1 MTRYRYAR
9 RAEVLGASVHDHEP
23 GAVVLSSGLAYPPL
37 LPDVVR
43 EAMEAARD
51 RPRETLQYGPLM
63 GLDDLRDEV
72 ARFAGEEG
80 VDCTRENVLITYGAK
95 SALDLA
101 CRVFAE
107 AGDRVIVTR
116 PTYMTALQIMRLH
129 GVAFLDV
136 GQDEEGLD
144 TEELEAKLD
153 RLRANGEAMPKLLF
167 DVPDFHNPTGITT
180 SAARRRRLVEL
191 AQRHGFVILED
202 DPYRRIRFEGEAVPP
217 IKAFDES
224 GVVVGLGTVSKILA
238 PGLRVGWAIGAR
250 AVVERMAMQK
260 ADGGTNPFSQR
271 VVTDLM
277 RGNKMAR
284 HMSDLA
290 EQMRRHRDVMVES
303 FAAFLPEAR
312 VRVPAGGY
320 FLWAELPEGSDAE
333 AIATLALARGVEVS
347 SGRLCFP
354 NEVPGHH
361 LRLAYSFV
369 DCDAIRNG
377 VRALGEACDE
387 YRARVR
393 ARGPNAPT
401 EPEVTS
407 CPAPKCP

>member
-9 RAEVLGASVHDHEP
+9 RAEILGASVHDHEP

-43 EAMEAARD
+43 EAMEAARE
-51 RPRETLQYGPLM
+51 RPRETLQYGPIM
-63 GLDDLRDEV
+63 GLDDLRGEV
-72 ARFAGEEG
+72 ARFVGEDG

-101 CRVFAE
+101 CRVFTE

-129 GVAFLDV
+129 GVSFLDV
-136 GQDEEGLD
+136 GQDEDGLD
-144 TEELEAKLD
+144 TEELETKLR

-180 SAARRRRLVEL
+180 SAARRRRMVEL
-191 AQRHGFVILED
+191 AQSHGFVILED
-202 DPYRRIRFEGEAVPP
+202 DPYRRIRFEGEPVPP
-217 IKAFDES
+217 LKAFDEA

-238 PGLRVGWAIGAR
+238 PGLRVGWAVGAP

-260 ADGGTNPFSQR
+260 ADGGTNPFCQR

-277 RGNKMAR
+277 RGNKMAA
-284 HMSDLA
+284 HMSDLT

-303 FAAFLPEAR
+303 LATFLPQAR

-320 FLWAELPEGSDAE
+320 FLWVELPEGSDAE
-333 AIATLALARGVEVS
+333 AIAALALERGVEVS

-369 DCDAIRNG
+369 DRDAIRNG

-387 YRARVR
+387 HRAR
-393 ARGPNAPT
+393 A
-401 EPEVTS
+401 
-407 CPAPKCP
+407 

>member
-1 MTRYRYAR
+1 MIRYRYAR
-9 RAEVLGASVHDHEP
+9 RAEMLGASVYDHQP
-23 GAVVLSSGLAYPPL
+23 GAIVLSSGLAYPPL
-37 LPDVVR
+37 LPDIVR
-43 EAMEAARD
+43 EATEAAREH
-51 RPRETLQYGPLM
+51 PRETLQYGPLM

-101 CRVFAE
+101 CRVFTE
-107 AGDRVIVTR
+107 PGDRVIVTR

-129 GVAFLDV
+129 GVAFLDI
-136 GQDEEGLD
+136 GQDEDGPD
-144 TEELEAKLD
+144 TGELETKLK

-167 DVPDFHNPTGITT
+167 DIPDFHNPTGITT
-180 SAARRRRLVEL
+180 SAARRQRLVEL
-191 AQRHGFVILED
+191 AEGHGFIILED
-202 DPYRRIRFEGEAVPP
+202 DPYRRIRFEGEPVPP
-217 IKAFDES
+217 LKAFDES

-250 AVVERMAMQK
+250 EVVNRMAMQK

-271 VVTDLM
+271 VVADLM

-284 HMSDLA
+284 HVRDLTT
-290 EQMRRHRDVMVES
+290 QMRRHRDVMVQS
-303 FAAFLPEAR
+303 FAEFLPEAG

-320 FLWAELPEGSDAE
+320 FLWAALPDGTDAE
-333 AIATLALARGVEVS
+333 AVAALALGRGVEVS

-369 DCDAIRNG
+369 DSDAIRNG

-387 YRARVR
+387 YRAQ
-393 ARGPNAPT
+393 A
-401 EPEVTS
+401 
-407 CPAPKCP
+407 

>member
-9 RAEVLGASVHDHEP
+9 RAEILGASVHDHRP
-23 GAVVLSSGLAYPPL
+23 GAIVLSSGLAYPPL

-72 ARFAGEEG
+72 ARFAGEDG

-101 CRVFAE
+101 CRVFTE

-136 GQDEEGLD
+136 GQDESGLD
-144 TEELEAKLD
+144 TEELEAKLE

-191 AQRHGFVILED
+191 AERHGFVILED
-202 DPYRRIRFEGEAVPP
+202 DPYRRIRFEGEPVPP
-217 IKAFDES
+217 LKAFDEA

-260 ADGGTNPFSQR
+260 ADGGTNPFCQR
-271 VVTDLM
+271 VVSELM

-290 EQMRRHRDVMVES
+290 AQMRRHRDVMVES
-303 FAAFLPEAR
+303 FATCLPEVR

-333 AIATLALARGVEVS
+333 AIATLALERGVEVS

-369 DCDAIRNG
+369 DCDAIRSG
-377 VRALGEACDE
+377 VRALAAACDE
-387 YRARVR
+387 YRAR
-393 ARGPNAPT
+393 GPGTPT
-401 EPEVTS
+401 EAEVTS
-407 CPAPKCP
+407 CPVPKCP

>member
-9 RAEVLGASVHDHEP
+9 RAEILGASVHDHRP
-23 GAVVLSSGLAYPPL
+23 GAIVLSSGLAYPPL

-43 EAMEAARD
+43 EAMEAAREH
-51 RPRETLQYGPLM
+51 PRETLQYGPLM

-72 ARFAGEEG
+72 ARFAGEDG

-101 CRVFAE
+101 CRVFTE

-136 GQDEEGLD
+136 GQDENGLD
-144 TEELEAKLD
+144 TEELETKLD

-191 AQRHGFVILED
+191 AERHGFVILED
-202 DPYRRIRFEGEAVPP
+202 DPYRRIRFEGEPVPP
-217 IKAFDES
+217 LKAFDEA

-250 AVVERMAMQK
+250 AVVGRMAMQK
-260 ADGGTNPFSQR
+260 ADGGTNPFCQR
-271 VVTDLM
+271 VVADLM
-277 RGNKMAR
+277 RGNKMAG
-284 HMSDLA
+284 HVSDLA
-290 EQMRRHRDVMVES
+290 TQMRRHRDVMVES
-303 FAAFLPEAR
+303 FAAFLPEVR

-333 AIATLALARGVEVS
+333 AIATLALERGVEVS

-354 NEVPGHH
+354 NEVPGRH

-377 VRALGEACDE
+377 VRALAAACDE
-387 YRARVR
+387 YRAR
-393 ARGPNAPT
+393 GPDTPT
-401 EPEVTS
+401 EAEVTS
-407 CPAPKCP
+407 CPVPKCP